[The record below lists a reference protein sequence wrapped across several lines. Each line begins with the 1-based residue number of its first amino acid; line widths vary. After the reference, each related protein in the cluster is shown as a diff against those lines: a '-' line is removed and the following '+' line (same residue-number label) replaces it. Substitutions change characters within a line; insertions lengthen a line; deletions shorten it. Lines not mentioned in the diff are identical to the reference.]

1 MQKFLLVSSL
11 RKYQNY
17 GHLKKKR
24 KDFFWNLAILSS
36 FFRKLGKPKNLG
48 CFLGILGPLESL
60 NNYSVNILTTS
71 KVLSVSCV
79 GLYCL
84 IGTCAHRSNVPG
96 KPKYQFVIDVV
107 IFKLCFDA

>member
-1 MQKFLLVSSL
+1 MTLSLCSKIPFSKFTQKIPKLGTF
-11 RKYQNY
+11 
-17 GHLKKKR
+17 KKK
-24 KDFFWNLAILSS
+24 KGKTFFGIWPFLSS

-96 KPKYQFVIDVV
+96 KPLSICD
-107 IFKLCFDA
+107 